1 MLDLIRK
8 IDIRKN
14 IVYFGVVVVFILF
27 STILSDKGFT
37 STVNILNI
45 LRQSSIIIVMAMAMT
60 FVIGAAEIDLSVG
73 SIAGLASVSTAMAI
87 ARYGLVAGIAAGI
100 FVGVICG
107 LVNGLLVAVVRI
119 PSFLVTL
126 AMMGV
131 TVGVAQWITDSSPQP
146 ILERSYN
153 FIFGGGQIGIFPI
166 IIVWAALFFIVGVVL
181 LNKTKFGKYTL
192 AVGANSVAAKYSGI
206 NVSKIRFSV
215 MFGSAM
221 SAAVAGMLY
230 AGRLQSGRFQWGSGD
245 EMNVI
250 AAVILG
256 GTALSGGRGSVVG
269 AAAGA
274 ILMAMINNGLI
285 LAGLTSAQQQVVR
298 GIIIILAVALAK
310 RGKE

>member
-1 MLDLIRK
+1 MLSAIKK
-8 IDIRKN
+8 IDIRQN
-14 IVYFGVVVVFILF
+14 IVYVGVVVVFVLF
-27 STILSDKGFT
+27 AIMLSDKGFV

-73 SIAGLASVSTAMAI
+73 SIAGLASVATAMAI
-87 ARYGLVAGIAAGI
+87 ARFGIVAGVLAGLL
-100 FVGVICG
+100 VGVLCG
-107 LVNGLLVAVVRI
+107 VVNGLLVAWAKI

-146 ILERSYN
+146 ILERGYN
-153 FIFGGGQIGIFPI
+153 FVFGGGQIGIFPI
-166 IIVWAALFFIVGVVL
+166 IIIWAVVFFVVGVVL
-181 LNKTKFGKYTL
+181 LNKTRFGKYTL
-192 AVGANSVAAKYSGI
+192 AVGANPIAARYSGI
-206 NVSKIRFSV
+206 NVAKIRFSV

-221 SAAVAGMLY
+221 CAAVAGMLY
-230 AGRLQSGRFQWGSGD
+230 AGRLQSGRFQWGDGD

-256 GTALSGGRGSVVG
+256 GTALSGGRGSAVG

-310 RGKE
+310 RSNE